1 MFNVPSFSLVES
13 KFFIN
18 VSKENRKIYL
28 RIYVFVLDTTIS
40 SVSISFKYKY
50 RKQSC
55 NNFQLLF
62 RVIFIETIEKNL
74 NIPKQNLPF
83 HEFERI
89 LDR

>member
-1 MFNVPSFSLVES
+1 MFNVRSFSLVES

-18 VSKENRKIYL
+18 VSKENRKFIYGFMYL
-28 RIYVFVLDTTIS
+28 YSIQQSPPFRL
-40 SVSISFKYKY
+40 VSNINIASKA
-50 RKQSC
+50 C
-55 NNFQLLF
+55 NNFQLLS

-74 NIPKQNLPF
+74 NIPKQNLSF